1 VRLFKGGGKKVFEG
15 RRVIDVT
22 RRILS
27 GMTVWPGDPVVLV
40 ERTDSIAEGAVAN
53 VSRFSMGVHSGTY
66 MDAPLHFI
74 DDGRDIDSI
83 DITRFFGRALVVDAP
98 SDRIGEELLETY
110 DLSRVQAVFFRTR
123 ASKRD
128 EMTPFWDE
136 YPAITAGCAEYL
148 IQRGIVMVGTDYF
161 SVELCRDNRY
171 PVHKAFL
178 SHGVAIV
185 ENLNLKEAEP
195 GEYEYIC
202 LPLRITGSDGSP
214 VRVLL
219 IK

>member
-1 VRLFKGGGKKVFEG
+1 MFEG
-15 RRVIDVT
+15 RQVIDVT

-27 GMTVWPGDPVVLV
+27 DMTVWPGDPGVLV

-53 VSRFSMGVHSGTY
+53 VSRISMGVHSGTH

-74 DDGRDIDSI
+74 DGGKDIDSVE
-83 DITRFFGRALVVDAP
+83 ITRFFGRVLVVDAP
-98 SDRIGEELLETY
+98 SDRIGEEQLEPY
-110 DLSRVQAVFFRTR
+110 DLSGVQAVFFRTR
-123 ASKRD
+123 ASQRD

-136 YPAITAGCAEYL
+136 YPAITAGCAQYL

-171 PVHKAFL
+171 PVHKALL
-178 SHGVAIV
+178 SQGVAVV
-185 ENLNLKEAEP
+185 ENLDLKDAEP
-195 GEYEYIC
+195 GIYDYVC
-202 LPLRITGSDGSP
+202 LPLRIAGSDGSP